1 MSALEDFFRQIGI
14 RNAEQGEISKWQLY
28 QADSFDVEEFAH
40 QKLNMDP
47 VARDDNGHDT
57 AEKILCSKCSP
68 ISDNYRFGRDTSDLE
83 YITDALR
90 KYKTSEPIILF
101 RGVCDVPMEK
111 MVEAR
116 CHPEDDWRLQVG
128 IDELKERMADAKKPR
143 EIKVGD
149 KVRFVF
155 TDFYNPNKLCDFF
168 DNAKVTTYDILRTT
182 STALSGGIPNKA
194 WRYEV
199 LYVGD
204 HLDSSINK
212 NVRVA
217 LVRHEKTDVE
227 FVVRLEKLELVE

>member
-1 MSALEDFFRQIGI
+1 MVEKGTKFTFNGKLAKALEYMPFVGLWFCVYEEDEGYFYLFP
-14 RNAEQGEISKWQLY
+14 EEI
-28 QADSFDVEEFAH
+28 
-40 QKLNMDP
+40 
-47 VARDDNGHDT
+47 
-57 AEKILCSKCSP
+57 EKSRKET
-68 ISDNYRFGRDTSDLE
+68 DKDMKLE
-83 YITDALR
+83 YKFYEKNLAPKWLEGDYDLHIEGNR
-90 KYKTSEPIILF
+90 MVMTSKD
-101 RGVCDVPMEK
+101 GK
-111 MVEAR
+111 KVEAR

-128 IDELKERMADAKKPR
+128 IDELKERMAEAKKPR

-149 KVRFVF
+149 VVKFVF

-168 DNAKVTTYDILRTT
+168 DTAEVATYDIMRTM
-182 STALSGGIPNKA
+182 STALSGGIPNKV

-227 FVVRLEKLELVE
+227 FVARLDKLELVP